1 MRINTVA
8 LANAAAIIDFI
19 LHPLFHAWGWLAP
32 ASYERVMRGFVIG
45 LQVKVDARDRFGAD
59 FFLYWFAE
67 VAAFW
72 ILGAAVALLYN
83 RLAKKAPERST

>member
-1 MRINTVA
+1 
-8 LANAAAIIDFI
+8 
-19 LHPLFHAWGWLAP
+19 
-32 ASYERVMRGFVIG
+32 MRGFVIG

-83 RLAKKAPERST
+83 RLAKKESELST